1 MYSTSRTQTT
11 TCLLGPQFSSRCLNM
26 QDLCLS
32 FPVYLA
38 CLNICFC
45 ATVGLSEYPVVFL
58 SMSPGTTLHMCLPS
72 VHQTLLHTIRS
83 PRSFSSPHL
92 HTSSDQR
99 LEVGMAW
106 DKAHSVNWVVCL
118 DFDDAGFIPRHQL
131 VLTLSVLFIPFRQL
145 SCVS

>member
-1 MYSTSRTQTT
+1 MFTGASILKQMFEHTR
-11 TCLLGPQFSSRCLNM
+11 P
-26 QDLCLS
+26 LCIIPSVSCMFKRL
-32 FPVYLA
+32 FL
-38 CLNICFC
+38 C
-45 ATVGLSEYPVVFL
+45 TVGLSEHPVVFL
-58 SMSPGTTLHMCLPS
+58 SMSPGTTLHMCLLS

-92 HTSSDQR
+92 HTSNDQR

-106 DKAHSVNWVVCL
+106 DKAHSINWVVCL
-118 DFDDAGFIPRHQL
+118 DFDNAGFIPLHQL

>member
-1 MYSTSRTQTT
+1 MMYSTSRTQTT

-83 PRSFSSPHL
+83 PRSFSS
-92 HTSSDQR
+92 HTCILQVIKDWRRWEWPGTR
-99 LEVGMAW
+99 LIPSIGLCAW
-106 DKAHSVNWVVCL
+106 ILTMLGLSHSISW
-118 DFDDAGFIPRHQL
+118 
-131 VLTLSVLFIPFRQL
+131 S
-145 SCVS
+145 